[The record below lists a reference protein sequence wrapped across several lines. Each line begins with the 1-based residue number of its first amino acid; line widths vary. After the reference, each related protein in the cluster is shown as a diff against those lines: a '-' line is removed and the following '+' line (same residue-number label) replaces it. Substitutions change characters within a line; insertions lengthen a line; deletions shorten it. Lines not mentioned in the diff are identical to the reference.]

1 MTPGHTIT
9 ITPASVHVVVVV
21 NGEKVA
27 ESDRAMALDETG
39 LPTRYYLP
47 RADVRADV
55 LTPSN
60 SATTC
65 PFKGQASYW
74 SVDVGGAS
82 FADLVW
88 SYETPIPEAEGVK
101 GLFCFYN
108 ERVDLII
115 DGENRERPETPFS
128 Q

>member
-1 MTPGHTIT
+1 M
-9 ITPASVHVVVVV
+9 
-21 NGEKVA
+21 
-27 ESDRAMALDETG
+27 
-39 LPTRYYLP
+39 
-47 RADVRADV
+47 

-60 SATTC
+60 DATTC

-88 SYETPIPEAEGVK
+88 SYETPIPEAEGIK

-108 ERVDLII
+108 EQ
-115 DGENRERPETPFS
+115 PST
-128 Q
+128 